1 MKAAL
6 PPEGGPGND
15 GQVTLTMQGQVA
27 TLTFDRPAARN
38 AMTWAMYEQLAT
50 HCRALAAQG
59 NAGARVV
66 VLRGAGGEAF
76 VAGTDIAQFQQ
87 FSSGEDGVA
96 YEARI
101 DEGVRLVEQ
110 LPMPTVAVIEGWAV
124 GGGLAIA
131 TACDFRVAT
140 PKARFGVP
148 IARTLGNTLS
158 ALNLAKL
165 RAAWGLQPVRRMLLL
180 AQILDAEAALACGF
194 LEGVYAAD
202 ALEAEVVSLCD
213 RLGALAPVTQ
223 TVVKEAL
230 RRQTVQSVADTD
242 DLVRLCYGSGDFRE
256 GVDAFVNRR
265 PPVWKGS

>member
-1 MKAAL
+1 M
-6 PPEGGPGND
+6 
-15 GQVTLTMQGQVA
+15 
-27 TLTFDRPAARN
+27 
-38 AMTWAMYEQLAT
+38 
-50 HCRALAAQG
+50 
-59 NAGARVV
+59 
-66 VLRGAGGEAF
+66 
-76 VAGTDIAQFQQ
+76 
-87 FSSGEDGVA
+87 
-96 YEARI
+96 
-101 DEGVRLVEQ
+101 
-110 LPMPTVAVIEGWAV
+110 
-124 GGGLAIA
+124 
-131 TACDFRVAT
+131 
-140 PKARFGVP
+140 
-148 IARTLGNTLS
+148 
-158 ALNLAKL
+158 
-165 RAAWGLQPVRRMLLL
+165 RRMLLL